1 MGQSN
6 LRMVVVV
13 VVKSED
19 RLDCS
24 GIPQVT
30 DNPRGSSLDVSQSC
44 VNTAYLGLYYWHY
57 LRPYI
62 MDIGRA
68 TGGLL

>member
-6 LRMVVVV
+6 LRMVVV

-30 DNPRGSSLDVSQSC
+30 GIPRGSSLDVSQSC
-44 VNTAYLGLYYWHY
+44 VNIAYLGLYY
-57 LRPYI
+57 
-62 MDIGRA
+62 
-68 TGGLL
+68 